1 MIQRKLSSSPSL
13 AGVGWNRDAFSG
25 GIIWGAVRLGAWRPG
40 PKTSQGPTE
49 MFSTCKKNSVGSNK
63 KVAR

>member
-25 GIIWGAVRLGAWRPG
+25 GIMWGAVRLGAWRPG
-40 PKTSQGPTE
+40 LRLPRGLQKCFPPA
-49 MFSTCKKNSVGSNK
+49 KKNSVGSNK
-63 KVAR
+63 VAR